1 MTGMLASVE
10 NLTEARQVL
19 ESGVDIIDLKSPS
32 DGSLG
37 ALPLE
42 TVREIVLAIGGL
54 RPLSATIGDLTM
66 DPQRVFEAV
75 EAMAGTGVDY
85 VKIGL
90 FPGGDWRQTVIGLS
104 PLSKR
109 VRLVAVL
116 FGDLSPGLMQIAK
129 LAEAGF
135 SAAMLDT
142 LDKSGGP
149 LTLVCSLGYLRDFVA
164 EAKAHG
170 MLCGLAGSLRQ
181 VDIPLLLTLNPDY
194 LGFRGALCLRD
205 DRTASLDVNA
215 VRSIRSLITSRS
227 GL

>member
-42 TVREIVLAIGGL
+42 TVTEIVEAIGGL

-66 DPQRVFEAV
+66 DPQRVFKAV
-75 EAMAGTGVDY
+75 EAMAGTGVDFI
-85 VKIGL
+85 KIGL
-90 FPGGDWRQTVIGLS
+90 FPGGDWRQTVFGLS
-104 PLSKR
+104 PLLSGR

-116 FGDLSPGLMQIAK
+116 FGDLSPGLVQIAK

-135 SAAMLDT
+135 SAVMLDT
-142 LDKSGGP
+142 LDKSGGS
-149 LTLVCSLGYLRDFVA
+149 LTQVCSLGYLRDFVA

-170 MLCGLAGSLRQ
+170 MLCGLAGSLRLI
-181 VDIPLLLTLNPDY
+181 DIPLLLTLQPDY
-194 LGFRGALCLRD
+194 LGFRGALCLREE
-205 DRTASLDVNA
+205 RTALLDVNA
-215 VRSIRSLITSRS
+215 VRSIRSLIT
-227 GL
+227 

>member
-42 TVREIVLAIGGL
+42 TVREIVHVIGGQ
-54 RPLSATIGDLTM
+54 RPLSATIGDLIM
-66 DPQRVFEAV
+66 EPQRVFEAV

-90 FPGGDWRQTVIGLS
+90 FPGGDWWQTIIGLS

-116 FGDLSPGLMQIAK
+116 FGDLSPGLMQIAQ

-142 LDKSGGP
+142 LDKRGGS
-149 LTLVCSLGYLRDFVA
+149 LTQVCSLGYLRDFVA
-164 EAKAHG
+164 EAKAYG

-215 VRSIRSLITSRS
+215 VRNIRSMIT
-227 GL
+227 

>member
-42 TVREIVLAIGGL
+42 TVGEIVQAIGGL

-66 DPQRVFEAV
+66 DPQQVFKAV

-90 FPGGDWRQTVIGLS
+90 FPGGDWQQTVFGLS
-104 PLSKR
+104 PLLSRR

-116 FGDLSPGLMQIAK
+116 FGDLSPGLMQVAK

-135 SAAMLDT
+135 SAVMLDT
-142 LDKSGGP
+142 LDKRDGP
-149 LTLVCSLGYLRDFVA
+149 LTQVCSLGYLRDFVA

-170 MLCGLAGSLRQ
+170 MLCGLAGSLRLI
-181 VDIPLLLTLNPDY
+181 DIPLLLTLQPDY
-194 LGFRGALCLRD
+194 LGFRGALCLREE
-205 DRTASLDVNA
+205 RTASLDVNA
-215 VRSIRSLITSRS
+215 VRSIRSLIT
-227 GL
+227 

>member
-42 TVREIVLAIGGL
+42 TVTEIVQAIGGL
-54 RPLSATIGDLTM
+54 RPLSATIGDLAM
-66 DPQRVFEAV
+66 EPQRVFEAV
-75 EAMAGTGVDY
+75 EDMSGTGVDY

-90 FPGGDWRQTVIGLS
+90 FPGGDWRQTVFGLS
-104 PLSKR
+104 PLLSGR

-116 FGDLSPGLMQIAK
+116 FGDLSPGFMQIAK

-135 SAAMLDT
+135 SAVMLDT
-142 LDKSGGP
+142 LDKRGGP
-149 LTLVCSLGYLRDFVA
+149 LTQVCSLGYLRDFVA
-164 EAKAHG
+164 EAKAHD

-181 VDIPLLLTLNPDY
+181 IDIPLLLTLNPDY

-215 VRSIRSLITSRS
+215 VRNIRSMIT
-227 GL
+227 

>member
-42 TVREIVLAIGGL
+42 TVGEIVQAIGGL

-66 DPQRVFEAV
+66 DPQQVFKAV

-90 FPGGDWRQTVIGLS
+90 FPGGDWQQTVFGLS
-104 PLSKR
+104 PLLSRR

-116 FGDLSPGLMQIAK
+116 FGDLSPGLMQVAK

-135 SAAMLDT
+135 SAVMLDT
-142 LDKSGGP
+142 LDKRDGP
-149 LTLVCSLGYLRDFVA
+149 LTQVCSLGYLRDFVA
-164 EAKAHG
+164 EVKAHG
-170 MLCGLAGSLRQ
+170 MLCGLAGSLRLI
-181 VDIPLLLTLNPDY
+181 DIPLLLTLQPDY
-194 LGFRGALCLRD
+194 LGFRGALCLREE
-205 DRTASLDVNA
+205 RTASLDVNA
-215 VRSIRSLITSRS
+215 VRSIRSLIT
-227 GL
+227 